1 MSHAAR
7 KNLVVAAVRA
17 ADESE
22 QNFEVHYFT
31 LEADVDL
38 SSNRGY

>member
-1 MSHAAR
+1 MW
-7 KNLVVAAVRA
+7 KIFVVAAVRQP
-17 ADESE
+17 DESK
-22 QNFEVHYFT
+22 QILMHYFT